1 MTTLDDSTRLVDQVA
16 AQHVFPS
23 VKHGASTSQSIAGMT
38 KPLQFRE
45 SPLFSEKVGRLA
57 QTAIANTK
65 GMSRILL
72 GQQEYTVR
80 AEWPTSQNVST
91 ATPETGSGTV
101 DIAGA
106 TDSGPGRS
114 GTPAVAAVSTDSG
127 NPVTGGRTSKRIPL
141 ISPRPA
147 SF

>member
-106 TDSGPGRS
+106 TDSGPEGLERLQSLQSQLIREIRS
-114 GTPAVAAVSTDSG
+114 QVAELQ
-127 NPVTGGRTSKRIPL
+127 NE
-141 ISPRPA
+141 SP
-147 SF
+147 